1 MSQSEKSPVIS
12 SEYIKV
18 LKGTLLA
25 ALAGMTVQG
34 CSRVDGNGAAPLPTG
49 PDVEMNLPT
58 PKKAAEGS
66 FVPKIVVTEVALGE
80 PIVTIGGSNAEEGSK
95 NASESEEVPILII
108 IDETEQPKQNQ
119 ELNVPPTGQPGEP
132 TASIPVLPTEQQ
144 IQVPSQE
151 FSSLEP
157 ERLKDVAKK
166 MEQGVADDEII
177 EQGRT
182 VQVYSTK
189 LNNGMSFVLVKENV
203 DKQWDG
209 KQSSVVFYD
218 KAAQYVAYNTVKF
231 GTRYLNDGTQE
242 LRFGKG
248 KSSAIIRNAYMT
260 PDPSGVSVL
269 LSSREVKDSVDF
281 LTGNKSISI
290 YQQRE
295 ETDPVTYQQT
305 INIGGYVDRPTDF
318 MREWDWLL
326 DQSSGKHIYSIDLQP
341 DGTFKEGSKSS
352 VEINPTHNLE

>member
-1 MSQSEKSPVIS
+1 MSQTEKSPIS
-12 SEYIKV
+12 SKEYIKV

-25 ALAGMTVQG
+25 ALAGITVQG
-34 CSRVDGNGAAPLPTG
+34 CSRVDGDAATSLPTA
-49 PDVEMNLPT
+49 PSVEMNVPT
-58 PKKAAEGS
+58 PKKAAEGG
-66 FVPKIVVTEVALGE
+66 FVPKITFTEAAPEE
-80 PIVTIGGSNAEEGSK
+80 PIVTIGGMAAGEQTTS
-95 NASESEEVPILII
+95 ASESENIPITII
-108 IDETEQPKQNQ
+108 LDGPVQPEQNQ
-119 ELNVPPTGQPGEP
+119 GLDTPPLTQQGEP

-144 IQVPSQE
+144 IQAPSQE

-166 MEQGVADDEII
+166 LEQGTADDEII
-177 EQGRT
+177 EQGRK
-182 VQVYSTK
+182 VQVYSTR

-203 DKQWDG
+203 DKKWDS

-269 LSSREVKDSVDF
+269 LSSREIKDSVDF

-295 ETDPVTYQQT
+295 ETNPITLQQT
-305 INIGGYVDRPTDF
+305 MNIGGYVDKPIEF

-326 DQSSGKHIYSIDLQP
+326 DQSSGKHIYSLDRQF